1 MLEENLQQNL
11 NQVMIDAKNENLEF
25 ITVEHLLL
33 ALIRTIEVVEFLV
46 KKQVNIEKLRIEINE
61 FIETN
66 TPKIKEDSDISTSP
80 TVGFQRVLQRSV
92 FNVQAEKRNIVN
104 SLSVLI
110 SIFAEN
116 ESHAVYLLKLNNISK
131 LDIMNELSIT
141 DNIEVNNNTP
151 DNKKIKKTPLTKW
164 TVNLNTLAA
173 NGEIDPLLGRDSE
186 LIRIM
191 QTLSKRRKNNPLLV
205 GDPGVGKTAIAG
217 GLALKIVNNK
227 VPDILKNA
235 IVYSLD
241 LGNLVAGTKYRG
253 EFEERLRIILAELKK
268 DRNNILF
275 IDEIHMLVGAGSTS
289 SSMDA
294 ANLLKPALADGSL
307 RCIGST
313 TNDEYRKIF
322 EKDAALSRR
331 FQKVDILEPSKSE
344 TIKIL
349 QGLKNYYQKHHKVK
363 YSNEALKAATELSI
377 KYMPNR
383 KLPDK
388 AIDVIDE
395 AGSYQQIQAKSKRR
409 VNINKSDIENIVA
422 NMTKIP
428 VASVGRKDNEILRHL
443 ASNIKLVLFG
453 QDEAVDSLAT
463 AIKLSRS
470 GIGMENKPIG
480 SFLFAGPTGV
490 GKTELVKQLAHN
502 LSVKLLRF
510 DMSEYM
516 DRHSNSKLIGS
527 PPGYVG
533 YEEGG
538 LLTEAVSKNPY
549 AVILLDEIEKAHPD
563 IFNMFLQVMD
573 NGKLTDSNGRE
584 VDFTN
589 VLLIMTSNI
598 GARDFQK
605 NSIGFNNKTI
615 NNFEK
620 DLNKTFAP
628 EFINR
633 LSKIIYFNQ
642 LSEKVINAVVDKFI
656 FILESQLEVKN
667 ITLKVTNSA
676 KKWLAKNGYDDKMG
690 ARPMSRLIEK
700 EVNTPLVDEI
710 LFGKLTCG
718 GSVEVEVKNNKIKL
732 IINENTFK

>member
-1 MLEENLQQNL
+1 
-11 NQVMIDAKNENLEF
+11 
-25 ITVEHLLL
+25 
-33 ALIRTIEVVEFLV
+33 
-46 KKQVNIEKLRIEINE
+46 
-61 FIETN
+61 
-66 TPKIKEDSDISTSP
+66 
-80 TVGFQRVLQRSV
+80 
-92 FNVQAEKRNIVN
+92 
-104 SLSVLI
+104 
-110 SIFAEN
+110 
-116 ESHAVYLLKLNNISK
+116 
-131 LDIMNELSIT
+131 MNELSIT